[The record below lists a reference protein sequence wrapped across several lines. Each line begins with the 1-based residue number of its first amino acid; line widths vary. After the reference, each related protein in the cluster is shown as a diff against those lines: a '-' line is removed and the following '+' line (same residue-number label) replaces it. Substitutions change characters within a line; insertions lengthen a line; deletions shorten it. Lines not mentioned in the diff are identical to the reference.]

1 MGQKSNLPSRDV
13 LKDQAKRLR
22 SALEKTDDPVNHSRA
37 LELVAQQ
44 YGFRDWNTLSA
55 ALGNGPEGREIALGD
70 TVSGNYLKQPFSG
83 EVVGLQRLSAGR
95 RRLTIQFEK
104 PVDVVSFESFSAFRK
119 RVTVVVDQNGRSL
132 EKTSD
137 KVPHL
142 VIQ

>member
-1 MGQKSNLPSRDV
+1 MKNKLNLPSRDV

-22 SALEKTDDPVNHSRA
+22 AALDRTDDPVSHSRA

-55 ALGNGPEGREIALGD
+55 ALGNGPEGKVIALGD
-70 TVSGNYLKQPFSG
+70 AVSGRYLKQPFSG
-83 EVVGLQRLSAGR
+83 EVIGLQQLSGGR

-104 PVDVVSFESFSAFRK
+104 PVDVVSFDSFSAFRS
-119 RVTVVVDQNGRSL
+119 RITTVIDADGRAV

-137 KVPHL
+137 EIPHL
-142 VIQ
+142 ILE